1 MSSGD
6 NVKVSI
12 KVRPLIKRERD
23 CKLTPQWRVRDNTIA
38 MIDSNGE
45 PFVFDHIFD
54 ETVPTKEL
62 FDTVCRP
69 VIHGALKG
77 INGTIFAYGQT
88 SSGKTY
94 TMIGDESVP
103 GVVPL
108 TAHEI
113 FKEIKHHPER
123 QFLIRVG
130 FIEIY
135 NEKVHDLLNTANTNL
150 KITENQC
157 GDVSVNSKEYITNS
171 PEQILQYVDAGNK
184 ARKIGETHMN
194 ERSSRSHTIFRILI
208 ESRLINTA
216 DDEIKTDSEAVQ
228 IGILNLVDL
237 AGSERADQTGATGC
251 RFKEGV
257 CINRSLLSLSLV
269 IQKLSE
275 NSDKQFINYRDS
287 KLTRILQASLGG
299 NAVTSM
305 ICNITPAVV
314 DETYYTLSF
323 AMRAKAIK
331 NRPKVNEILTEAA
344 MMKRLEREI
353 KRLQSE
359 LRSEQHKNSKIKTL
373 ELMNAITL
381 RTSQFINSNHSQSM
395 QIDNAR
401 RRTWCPTSSDI
412 PHPTASSHT
421 RREPSSIMGPPAL
434 PGRSSSARI
443 PSLNGITRPTLLVDD
458 DFGTSLG
465 LEDGDEECR
474 INFPE
479 LNNKRDK
486 LTYRIRSTSP
496 MQSGLLNPF
505 ALYEGDEFIP
515 GEQIS
520 FGRTSLSPT
529 SAVVRDL
536 RTPVSL
542 RRKRRSSTGDSPT
555 ELNYEE
561 RCRILEQ
568 ELTELQEFTNLEKT
582 YELQYLKQ
590 DLAKRNEELETVRG
604 EIELKQQ
611 RIERLDERC
620 THLEIEL
627 KEQNNR
633 VSKAEEEL
641 ARSIK
646 ERQGA
651 EKEAEHHRN
660 QLTGIEYEYELFR
673 QRSEA
678 REKELIE
685 SLQEAR
691 GTSASGT
698 SSGERVDQKRE
709 EMKRL
714 EMQNYD
720 FSLQLETYS
729 KQIEELKN
737 SQQEHHRKLEQ
748 VKQMVLGYYQV
759 PASHHKDDNSAR
771 LLESIRKTLL
781 LPDLVSENGTTDV
794 VVLKQN
800 GTKHSSESTSP
811 AKNGVVDDYA
821 DVTIL
826 GEEHTVKE
834 LLKIIEQLEERVRSN
849 TAQAETHRV
858 ELSALQSRLEEKI
871 NGMAQLQKTADT
883 WKRQLEAQTTEYD
896 ELSTQLMDQMQE
908 NEMLRKDLAKLQSDA
923 EAKREELSVEV
934 ASLRDALDKAKLPD
948 ERVELEQ
955 ANELLRKEISELR
968 AEIEQQQALVKTA
981 KAERIQLDRKCDEL
995 QTRLKEE
1002 MMARNAVALEAERQ
1016 QAIAIAEHVAKLQQD
1031 LAKQETDLMLLVV
1044 EAKKE
1049 KDAIVEEKS
1058 HLAEQFARAEQK
1070 WVEEKLEIEQTHE
1083 MLNAKLQG
1091 EIDRLNVSIEQLSEE
1106 KTKLTVE
1113 LKNVVQNRY
1122 DDSEVELNRMRQTQQ
1137 KLEERIAE
1145 LLSEIEGYTTELEA
1159 VRQQYQTVQNE
1170 LKELRD
1176 AETQTQLLETES
1188 LKERVQRLEEEKAS
1202 FEKACSESTAECR
1215 KWQNKVKE
1223 LEQRIDVLV
1232 AESTRSHL
1240 DLTEAE
1246 KNYAELEA
1254 THKHEKE
1261 LHESAHEE
1269 LSLDLANARQQIDR
1283 LTQEKD
1289 QTLLQQSGE
1298 QQSVVD
1304 QLDELKESKI
1314 SLEKQVAELEEE
1326 INQHKTSLVGAQ
1338 KEQEECM
1345 KHHRLQCESY
1355 EAAKLELAKLKHAFD
1370 ELNEENREQQNNLAQ
1385 QITDLTHSKEQ
1396 LHEQI
1401 VEREEEMLKYIGEL
1415 DVLRSEQL
1423 ELVKRHNDD
1432 RKRLEQEQESLQRT
1446 VEQLMTENESLLKDQ
1461 LDTEE
1466 AQQRHALAEGEELDR
1481 LRSCRDESERLVGQL
1496 ERDLETVRAEL
1507 EQVRNDLVEE
1517 KRRHDAGAESERA
1530 LVEAKHEELERLK
1543 DSIQALQDEKVRL
1556 TEAETRLHT
1565 QLQQQAE
1572 QIVLLEQRRD
1582 DKEAMLD
1589 ELRKE
1594 NSDLT
1599 IAVQELSA
1607 KIVNL
1612 EEQMDAS
1619 DAAQRKSLESL
1630 RMDKENSERERKT
1643 LKQERDD
1650 LLTEIDKRNAQNTK
1664 LLHEIGQ
1671 LRGELEK
1678 VNTVRSQLEADIQE
1692 SSRVRDVLERELT
1705 ILKQELTEHVDSMVS
1720 SKERYE
1726 QECETSATLKQELE
1740 EKCQE
1745 LERIMAT
1752 GRPSLGDGRVAQAL
1766 RRENED
1772 LLRQLTEVR
1781 QLEGLKGKQ
1790 LQERMDELQRVEAEI
1805 ERLRDEM
1812 GTMRHESSFNE
1823 KVEEVTVLQQKIQ
1836 EVEKVR
1842 EESIHRQRSLQRI
1855 NDQLQC
1861 KNQTLAKQVEELRR
1875 ATDKERK
1882 SRRQSTHDDRR
1893 GLVFNLKD
1901 TSTMT
1906 DPTSNDCSCLA
1917 MDAQI
1922 KELRN
1927 ALKLKECQLNTQK
1940 LMLSANNPLKPEL
1953 TEVKRKLQEVSREK
1967 DQLQQEL
1974 NKVLELLDKERKERK
1989 RHCTQCIRHSR
2000 QQNAQFDKAVQ
2011 VYQPTD
2017 IVQGQTA
2024 SATTPTSTVS
2034 LSIFATSTKGT
2045 TASDVNQ
2052 TALQAQVEE
2061 QQQQYKLLMEKYQKM
2076 KQLCRIR
2083 NETIAT
2089 LNQGIVEKENESVN
2103 VNRIKNEYVKLK
2115 QQLKDA
2121 ENKCAQLNRI
2131 QQVTGRSS
2139 SLRSDVGLQTDK
2151 DPNHELLEQY
2161 RAKCEQYKAIAS
2173 KLMQERSSVTLPSAS
2188 D

>member
-1 MSSGD
+1 MASSD

-23 CKLTPQWRVRDNTIA
+23 GKLTPQWRVRDNTIA
-38 MIDSNGE
+38 TIDGNGE

-54 ETVPTKEL
+54 ETVPTRQL
-62 FDTVCRP
+62 FETVCRP
-69 VIHGALKG
+69 VIHAALKG

-94 TMIGDESVP
+94 TMIGGDSEP

-108 TAHEI
+108 TAREI
-113 FKEIKHHPER
+113 FEEIKRHQDR

-157 GDVSVNSKEYITNS
+157 GDVSVNSKECITNCA
-171 PEQILQYVDAGNK
+171 EQILQYVDAGNK
-184 ARKIGETHMN
+184 ARKIGETNMN
-194 ERSSRSHTIFRILI
+194 ERSSRSHTIFRITI
-208 ESRLINTA
+208 ESRLINAT
-216 DDEIKTDSEAVQ
+216 DEETKTDSEAVQ

-323 AMRAKAIK
+323 AMRAKTVK
-331 NRPKVNEILTEAA
+331 NRPKVNEILTDAA

-353 KRLQSE
+353 KRLQSQ

-381 RTSQFINSNHSQSM
+381 RTSQFINSNQAQSM
-395 QIDNAR
+395 QVDSAR

-412 PHPTASSHT
+412 PHPTVSSYA
-421 RREPSSIMGPPAL
+421 RGDGLSLMGPPAP
-434 PGRSSSARI
+434 PGLSSYGCISSH
-443 PSLNGITRPTLLVDD
+443 PGVSRPTLLVDD
-458 DFGTSLG
+458 DFGASLG
-465 LEDGDEECR
+465 LEDGDDECR
-474 INFPE
+474 INFLE
-479 LNNKRDK
+479 LKEKRDN
-486 LTYRIRSTSP
+486 LASRMLSTSP

-505 ALYEGDEFIP
+505 AAYEGDEFVP

-520 FGRTSLSPT
+520 FGHTSLSPT
-529 SAVVRDL
+529 SAVIRDL

-542 RRKRRSSTGDSPT
+542 RRTRRSSTGDSPT
-555 ELNYEE
+555 KLNYEE
-561 RCRILEQ
+561 RCRVLEQ
-568 ELTELQEFTNLEKT
+568 ELTELEEFTKLEKT
-582 YELQYLKQ
+582 TELQALKEE
-590 DLAKRNEELETVRG
+590 LAKRNEEVGTLRG
-604 EIELKQQ
+604 EIELKQL
-611 RIERLDERC
+611 RIEKLDERC

-627 KEQNNR
+627 KEQKSR
-633 VSKAEEEL
+633 VSKADEEL
-641 ARSIK
+641 TRSVK

-651 EKEAEHHRN
+651 VKEAEHHRN

-691 GTSASGT
+691 STSASGT
-698 SSGERVDQKRE
+698 STGERVDQKRE

-714 EMQNYD
+714 ELQNYD

-737 SQQEHHRKLEQ
+737 SQREHHRKLEQ
-748 VKQMVLGYYQV
+748 VKQMVLDYYQL
-759 PASHHKDDNSAR
+759 PASHHNDDHSVR
-771 LLESIRKTLL
+771 LLETIRKTLL
-781 LPDLVSENGTTDV
+781 LPDLVNENGPTDDV
-794 VVLKQN
+794 VVPKQN
-800 GTKHSSESTSP
+800 GTNHSPETATP
-811 AKNGVVDDYA
+811 AENGVGLHDHA
-821 DVTIL
+821 NVTIL

-834 LLKIIEQLEERVRSN
+834 LLKIVEQLEGRV
-849 TAQAETHRV
+849 V
-858 ELSALQSRLEEKI
+858 ELSALKSGLEEKI
-871 NGMAQLQKTADT
+871 AGMAQLQKTADK
-883 WKRQLEAQTTEYD
+883 WKDQLEAQTTEYD

-908 NEMLRKDLAKLQSDA
+908 NEMLRKDLATLQTQLTEEMVARKELEAVRQQFQTVQNELKELHDA
-923 EAKREELSVEV
+923 EMRTQSLEAESIKEQVDRLEKEKASFEKACSEATAECRKWQNKVE
-934 ASLRDALDKAKLPD
+934 
-948 ERVELEQ
+948 ELEQ
-955 ANELLRKEISELR
+955 RIDVLT
-968 AEIEQQQALVKTA
+968 AESARSHADLIE
-981 KAERIQLDRKCDEL
+981 AEKKL
-995 QTRLKEE
+995 QTHLTEE
-1002 MMARNAVALEAERQ
+1002 MVAC
-1016 QAIAIAEHVAKLQQD
+1016 K
-1031 LAKQETDLMLLVV
+1031 
-1044 EAKKE
+1044 
-1049 KDAIVEEKS
+1049 
-1058 HLAEQFARAEQK
+1058 
-1070 WVEEKLEIEQTHE
+1070 
-1083 MLNAKLQG
+1083 
-1091 EIDRLNVSIEQLSEE
+1091 
-1106 KTKLTVE
+1106 
-1113 LKNVVQNRY
+1113 
-1122 DDSEVELNRMRQTQQ
+1122 
-1137 KLEERIAE
+1137 
-1145 LLSEIEGYTTELEA
+1145 ELET

-1176 AETQTQLLETES
+1176 AEMRTQSLEVQSIKEQVDR
-1188 LKERVQRLEEEKAS
+1188 LKEEKAS
-1202 FEKACSESTAECR
+1202 FEKSCSEATAECR
-1215 KWQNKVKE
+1215 KWQNKVEE
-1223 LEQRIDVLV
+1223 LEQRIDVLT
-1232 AESTRSHL
+1232 AESARSHT
-1240 DLTEAE
+1240 DLIEAE
-1246 KNYAELEA
+1246 KNYAELAA
-1254 THKHEKE
+1254 TQKHEKE
-1261 LHESAHEE
+1261 VHESVQEK
-1269 LSLDLANARQQIDR
+1269 LSLELANVRQQVDR

-1289 QTLLQQSGE
+1289 QILQQQSGE
-1298 QQSVVD
+1298 QQSLVD
-1304 QLDELKESKI
+1304 RLDKLKESKL
-1314 SLEKQVAELEEE
+1314 SLEKRVAEQEGE
-1326 INQHKTSLVGAQ
+1326 INQHIATLADAK
-1338 KEQEECM
+1338 KEQEECNNR
-1345 KHHRLQCESY
+1345 HQLACESY
-1355 EAAKLELAKLKHAFD
+1355 EAAKQKLEQELVELRQAFD
-1370 ELNEENREQQNNLAQ
+1370 QLKEENREQQDNLAL
-1385 QITDLTHSKEQ
+1385 QITDLIHSKAQ
-1396 LHEQI
+1396 LQEEI
-1401 VEREEEMLKYIGEL
+1401 VEREKEMLKYIGEL
-1415 DVLRSEQL
+1415 EALRSEQI
-1423 ELVKRHNDD
+1423 ELVMRHNDD
-1432 RKRLEQEQESLQRT
+1432 RKGLEQELESLQRT

-1461 LDTEE
+1461 LGTEE
-1466 AQQRHALAEGEELDR
+1466 AQQRRALAEGEELDR
-1481 LRSCRDESERLVGQL
+1481 LRSCCDESERLVGQL
-1496 ERDLETVRAEL
+1496 ERDLTKVRAEL
-1507 EQVRNDLVEE
+1507 EKVRNDLVEE

-1530 LVEAKHEELERLK
+1530 LVQAKHEELERVK
-1543 DSIQALQDEKVRL
+1543 DSIHALQDEKVRL
-1556 TEAETRLHT
+1556 IEAEARLQA
-1565 QLQQQAE
+1565 QLQQQVE
-1572 QIVLLEQRRD
+1572 QIVQLEQRRD
-1582 DKEAMLD
+1582 ETEATLD

-1599 IAVQELSA
+1599 VAVQELSA

-1612 EEQMDAS
+1612 EEQMDAN

-1630 RMDKENSERERKT
+1630 GNDKEKSERDRNA
-1643 LKQERDD
+1643 LQQERDE
-1650 LLTEIDKRNAQNTK
+1650 LQSEIDKRNAQNTK
-1664 LLHEIGQ
+1664 LLDEVGQ
-1671 LRGELEK
+1671 LKGDLAK
-1678 VNTVRSQLEADIQE
+1678 VNAVRAQLEADIEE
-1692 SSRVRDVLERELT
+1692 SSSVRDVLERELAS
-1705 ILKQELTEHVDSMVS
+1705 LKQELTQHVDSMVS
-1720 SKERYE
+1720 SKKQYE
-1726 QECETSATLKQELE
+1726 QECETSANLRRELE
-1740 EKCQE
+1740 EKCEE

-1772 LLRQLTEVR
+1772 LLRQLSEVR

-1812 GTMRHESSFNE
+1812 ATMRHESSFNE

-1842 EESIHRQRSLQRI
+1842 EESVHRQRSLQRI

-1901 TSTMT
+1901 MSTMT
-1906 DPTSNDCSCLA
+1906 DPTSNDCSCLD

-1940 LMLSANNPLKPEL
+1940 LMLSANPLKAEL
-1953 TEVKRKLQEVSREK
+1953 TEIKRKLQETSREK
-1967 DQLQQEL
+1967 DQAQQEL
-1974 NKVLELLDKERKERK
+1974 NEALETLDKERKERK
-1989 RHCTQCIRHSR
+1989 RHCTQCIRHTR
-2000 QQNAQFDKAVQ
+2000 QQNARFDKAVQ

-2017 IVQGQTA
+2017 IVPGHT
-2024 SATTPTSTVS
+2024 ATTAPTAAIS
-2034 LSIFATSTKGT
+2034 LSIFASSTKDGQP
-2045 TASDVNQ
+2045 ASDGQMV
-2052 TALQAQVEE
+2052 ALKARFEE
-2061 QQQQYKLLMEKYQKM
+2061 QQQQYQHLMAKYEKM

-2103 VNRIKNEYVKLK
+2103 VNRIQNECVRLK
-2115 QQLKDA
+2115 QQLRDA
-2121 ENKCAQLNRI
+2121 EKKCAQFNRI
-2131 QQVTGRSS
+2131 QPVAGRSS
-2139 SLRSDVGLQTDK
+2139 SLRYDVGVQTDNDLK
-2151 DPNHELLEQY
+2151 HGVQEQF
-2161 RAKCEQYKAIAS
+2161 RFKFETSKAIAP
-2173 KLMQERSSVTLPSAS
+2173 KLKQEGST